1 MKPEADKE
9 FLELISRLTTEQ
21 KQQLAE
27 KIRELLK
34 SAENQK

>member
-9 FLELISRLTTEQ
+9 FLELISRLTPEQ

-27 KIRELLK
+27 KIRELLELQ
-34 SAENQK
+34 ENQK